1 MVKKFFLHLIFWSF
15 MISAC
20 NEPAKEKDTHKD
32 HPGSDVTVMDTT
44 PGKKE
49 LIDFV
54 NNKKDPIC
62 GMPVT
67 AGVSDTLHY
76 QGKVL
81 GFCAPECKAEFVA
94 KPADYPVEYK

>member
-1 MVKKFFLHLIFWSF
+1 MKKIITPIICSAFFF
-15 MISAC
+15 AC
-20 NEPAKEKDTHKD
+20 QQQESSPAEKKD
-32 HPGSDVTVMDTT
+32 ITIMDTA
-44 PGKKE
+44 PAKKE
-49 LIDFV
+49 LLEFV

-76 QGKVL
+76 QGKIL
-81 GFCAPECKAEFVA
+81 GFCAPECKAEFAA